1 VCTGRAHLA
10 PEGSTLCEEG
20 VPTTEA
26 NCLAAVK
33 SLVTFTASSRTALVG
48 PEGSTAC
55 ESGWGTV
62 PIGCSSQ
69 TGGDQAAYFR
79 DSLGGG
85 GELDPRCISKIYQ
98 PVCMEGDVSGVKS
111 TWVQDDVTSC
121 GRLIYRGHDDQ
132 ATCQRLCEEND
143 GCHGFT
149 TYYPSCGGKC
159 YHWDAKCTTTSP
171 RTGCW
176 RSTVSSYAVER
187 TALCDESMTG
197 THGDGYRGCQSKTTT
212 GVACAKWAGQILKT
226 DGTSCASSGLADL
239 SYDDCW
245 ALRWKQPD
253 GWIPD
258 AKGNKLDSRY
268 MRYFSAHWRNLPYGC
283 QIFFYPPNPVWSRV
297 VFNLANKGGTDDN
310 KEGETSPIC
319 PNGWCVKSYSL
330 MVCGSASPLDPA
342 KGLGEHNYC
351 RNPTADPG
359 GIWCYTDAMNTKKEA
374 CAPSLLTGSIAGG
387 KG

>member
-1 VCTGRAHLA
+1 MARAA
-10 PEGSTLCEEG
+10 RP
-20 VPTTEA
+20 
-26 NCLAAVK
+26 
-33 SLVTFTASSRTALVG
+33 
-48 PEGSTAC
+48 
-55 ESGWGTV
+55 
-62 PIGCSSQ
+62 
-69 TGGDQAAYFR
+69 
-79 DSLGGG
+79 
-85 GELDPRCISKIYQ
+85 
-98 PVCMEGDVSGVKS
+98 
-111 TWVQDDVTSC
+111 
-121 GRLIYRGHDDQ
+121 
-132 ATCQRLCEEND
+132 AT
-143 GCHGFT
+143 
-149 TYYPSCGGKC
+149 P
-159 YHWDAKCTTTSP
+159 
-171 RTGCW
+171 
-176 RSTVSSYAVER
+176 
-187 TALCDESMTG
+187 
-197 THGDGYRGCQSKTTT
+197 
-212 GVACAKWAGQILKT
+212 
-226 DGTSCASSGLADL
+226 LADL

-297 VFNLANKGGTDDN
+297 VFNLANKGGTGYN

-319 PNGWCVKSYSL
+319 SSGWCKPSYSL
-330 MVCGSASPLDPA
+330 MVCGSASPLDPE